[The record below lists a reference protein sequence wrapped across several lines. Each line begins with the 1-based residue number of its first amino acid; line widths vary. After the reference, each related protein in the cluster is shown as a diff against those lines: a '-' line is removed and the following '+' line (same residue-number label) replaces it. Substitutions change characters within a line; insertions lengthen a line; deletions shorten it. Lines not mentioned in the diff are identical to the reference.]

1 VKREAAEPES
11 PLLTVEEAARYL
23 RISRP
28 MVYRLLQTKQLRPVK
43 IGSRTLFDKKDL
55 DRFIEESKE
64 ERP

>member
-1 VKREAAEPES
+1 MKRKDEDTES

-28 MVYRLLQTKQLRPVK
+28 MMYRLLQQKRIRPVK
-43 IGSRTLFDKKDL
+43 IGTRTLLDKKDL

-64 ERP
+64 RG